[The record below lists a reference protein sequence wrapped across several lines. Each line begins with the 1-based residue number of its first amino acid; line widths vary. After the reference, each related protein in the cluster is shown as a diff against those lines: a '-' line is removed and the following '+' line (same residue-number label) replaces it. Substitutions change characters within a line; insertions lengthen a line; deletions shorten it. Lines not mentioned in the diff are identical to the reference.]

1 MSGDSD
7 PAIAVMAGILV
18 GIAGIGTMK
27 FVDAARE
34 PMFVFG
40 HFWMAAII
48 GGIIFGFGMT
58 LAGGCCVGS
67 IWRAGEGQVKL
78 MFSIV
83 GMLIML
89 PVTTKYLKEDFF
101 EALPDQETNFLPEQ
115 FGYAGAYAILLLIMA
130 FWYWIVKW
138 NDKSRKLCVM

>member
-1 MSGDSD
+1 MTFVFPNFWLRGL
-7 PAIAVMAGILV
+7 IGGLIF
-18 GIAGIGTMK
+18 GIGM
-27 FVDAARE
+27 V
-34 PMFVFG
+34 
-40 HFWMAAII
+40 
-48 GGIIFGFGMT
+48 
-58 LAGGCCVGS
+58 LAGGCAVGS

-78 MFSIV
+78 MFSVV